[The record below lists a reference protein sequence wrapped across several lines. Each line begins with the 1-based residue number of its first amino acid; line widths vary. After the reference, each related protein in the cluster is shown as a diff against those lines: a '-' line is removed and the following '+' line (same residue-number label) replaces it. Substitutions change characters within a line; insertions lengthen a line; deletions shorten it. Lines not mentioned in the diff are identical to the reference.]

1 MADTELKIAEFF
13 ENEDRDYEKLVRS
26 VQLWYS
32 YVKDNI
38 TVVSAARSAHKENEY
53 LHDWRR
59 SIVVQ
64 YVSNSISE
72 PAKCTHENT
81 FHQITDAT
89 CVSYGE
95 DALMCSDCGYVLS
108 VTQIAKT
115 DHEYEWVNNN
125 NQTCTVNGT
134 RTGTCKM
141 CNGTRIETI
150 PDTATGHNIVWTY
163 NEDATCLLDGTETAT
178 CRNGCNFNLTR
189 IKEGSALGHDW
200 SDYSWVNDVEPNCET
215 TATKM
220 RYCKRPACGIVES
233 ETCDK
238 LAHNWV
244 PNMDGTHTCTNGCG
258 VTEECNPLGPG
269 EICDKCAYTVNV
281 NWEIVIKEL
290 ASPNQIVDGEIRQP
304 WNIDSYTEFGLNYD
318 VPGIE
323 YSLTGDLPSSMAL
336 ENNCLQS
343 FANEA
348 GYFNFTIIATDPSGK
363 YFTDPISKDFV
374 LHVYYAGPEITLTR
388 SGNIPDDGIIY
399 PTTDF
404 FASYGISWHLSN
416 TSIPGMVA
424 EYTCNYPDNASI
436 EFLESTNKWWINMN
450 LFIPGT
456 YEITIKVSDDTGE
469 FFTGL
474 LTDTIAFTVPAREIE
489 LQNAEWYTDE
499 NGVLQ
504 MNFSGDWNFDFDLNY
519 YEGLEEDVQW
529 SYEGTLPG
537 GMHMDIGEGY
547 RYIGGSALQAGYHTF
562 TLIAST
568 ESLGEIA
575 RRDVTAHI
583 YVEDGGDTTLNS
595 TIPATIELDPST
607 THKWEVK
614 WLDKYGNYIDGATFI
629 DFKCTISGPLLTHIT
644 VTDGGFNCGL
654 DDIWCGKYLK
664 FQVDTPDYTCVGTTT
679 ITITATDPSGE
690 FFATPMTKTYTV
702 TVVNPYADVEIV
714 DDISNTSI
722 YLGDDISFNFEPSIP
737 VPSGSMCMMYDGNI
751 PSGLSMQSVQ
761 MTIYGVGTET
771 LKLVGTPDT
780 EGTYQFTV
788 KIQMDPNGVY
798 FAPDTVV
805 ATNTYKLYVLDP
817 NATITFVCTEGTAS
831 ESSRVVTKGSLI
843 GDLPTATPSDASKI
857 FLGWYT
863 AASGGLKV
871 NESYAVSTN
880 ITLYARFVD
889 SNSGQ
894 DDVDV
899 EFGEATSAFNIS
911 FNGDRT
917 NYSNNNYTIYHQ
929 CVDGTSD
936 SLVTQT
942 GIWSSNGTN
951 SMSASNPEVKF
962 YMKVTNNGESGV
974 FDIGYDADSYVVDY
988 NNDKVNIKRLSDD
1001 SFAFMK
1007 NGSND
1012 STTAYTVT
1020 IPHPFVLWAGQY
1032 SARTSHRW
1040 DTTDD
1045 PAVGSY
1051 ISGVDSGFAC
1061 TIKNIYIPANSYT
1074 ILEIDFKYY
1083 TGE

>member
-13 ENEDRDYEKLVRS
+13 ENENRDYEKLIRS

-38 TVVSAARSAHKENEY
+38 TVVSAARSAHKENKY

-89 CVSYGE
+89 CISYGE

-108 VTQIAKT
+108 VAQIAKIN
-115 DHEYEWVNNN
+115 HEYEWVNNN
-125 NQTCTVNGT
+125 NQTCTSDGT

-200 SDYSWVNDVEPNCET
+200 SDYSWVNNVEPNCET

-233 ETCDK
+233 ETYDK
-238 LAHNWV
+238 LAHSWV
-244 PNMDGTHTCTNGCG
+244 PNMDGTHTCINGCG
-258 VTEECNPLGPG
+258 VTEECDPLGPG
-269 EICDKCAYTVNV
+269 EICDKCGYTVNV
-281 NWEIVIKEL
+281 NWEVFMYNPSSDE
-290 ASPNQIVDGEIRQP
+290 EF
-304 WNIDSYTEFGLNYD
+304 NIDLYLYDHYSLIIGMNYD
-318 VPGIE
+318 IPNIQYTVSSTMPGVCQ
-323 YSLTGDLPSSMAL
+323 M
-336 ENNCLQS
+336 
-343 FANEA
+343 
-348 GYFNFTIIATDPSGK
+348 
-363 YFTDPISKDFV
+363 
-374 LHVYYAGPEITLTR
+374 YA
-388 SGNIPDDGIIY
+388 D
-399 PTTDF
+399 
-404 FASYGISWHLSN
+404 
-416 TSIPGMVA
+416 
-424 EYTCNYPDNASI
+424 
-436 EFLESTNKWWINMN
+436 
-450 LFIPGT
+450 
-456 YEITIKVSDDTGE
+456 
-469 FFTGL
+469 
-474 LTDTIAFTVPAREIE
+474 
-489 LQNAEWYTDE
+489 
-499 NGVLQ
+499 NGV
-504 MNFSGDWNFDFDLNY
+504 
-519 YEGLEEDVQW
+519 
-529 SYEGTLPG
+529 
-537 GMHMDIGEGY
+537 
-547 RYIGGSALQAGYHTF
+547 ALFPESVGTF
-562 TLIAST
+562 T
-568 ESLGEIA
+568 
-575 RRDVTAHI
+575 
-583 YVEDGGDTTLNS
+583 
-595 TIPATIELDPST
+595 
-607 THKWEVK
+607 
-614 WLDKYGNYIDGATFI
+614 
-629 DFKCTISGPLLTHIT
+629 C
-644 VTDGGFNCGL
+644 
-654 DDIWCGKYLK
+654 
-664 FQVDTPDYTCVGTTT
+664 
-679 ITITATDPSGE
+679 TITATDPSE
-690 FFATPMTKTYTV
+690 RYFTTPVSKTYNVKVINEYEGIAVAMQGSTSTQTLSLNEPYVFTFFTTIEFPASATEITYNSNFPTGMNVTEYNMTV
-702 TVVNPYADVEIV
+702 NGGKVCKFLELSGYPTV
-714 DDISNTSI
+714 
-722 YLGDDISFNFEPSIP
+722 
-737 VPSGSMCMMYDGNI
+737 
-751 PSGLSMQSVQ
+751 
-761 MTIYGVGTET
+761 
-771 LKLVGTPDT
+771 
-780 EGTYQFTV
+780 EGTYNFTV
-788 KIQMDPNGVY
+788 TY
-798 FAPDTVV
+798 
-805 ATNTYKLYVLDP
+805 TNTGTYKYFNSISKTSTFYVVDP
-817 NATITFVCTEGTAS
+817 NATVTFICTDGTVS

-843 GDLPTATPSDASKI
+843 GELPTATPSDASKI

-863 AASGGLKV
+863 AALGGLKV
-871 NESYAVSTN
+871 NESYAISAN

-917 NYSNNNYTIYHQ
+917 NYGNNNYTIYHK

-974 FDIGYDADSYVVDY
+974 FDIGYDADSYVVNY
-988 NNDKVNIKRLSDD
+988 NNDTVNIKRLSDD

-1007 NGSND
+1007 DGSND

-1040 DTTDD
+1040 DTTDV